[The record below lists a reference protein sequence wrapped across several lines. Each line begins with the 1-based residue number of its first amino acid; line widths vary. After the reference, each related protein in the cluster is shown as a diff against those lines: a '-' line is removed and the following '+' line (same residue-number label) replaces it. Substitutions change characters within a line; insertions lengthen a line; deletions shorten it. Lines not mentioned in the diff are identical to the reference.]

1 MTNVEIVK
9 IHHRAILPIQ
19 NYLKCILFK
28 QTIPKA
34 KIVIS
39 VFLTGATYVF
49 YLLSVLFGHAGFIKL
64 KSRLYSSGEFSW
76 LIYKCIVEEQEA
88 GLGQDIEI
96 HYDYLNLQRLHTNNL
111 NSVS

>member
-1 MTNVEIVK
+1 MTNVGIVK

-49 YLLSVLFGHAGFIKL
+49 YLLSVLFGHASFIKL

-76 LIYKCIVEEQEA
+76 LIYKCIVVEQEA
-88 GLGQDIEI
+88 GLGQDIEM
-96 HYDYLNLQRLHTNNL
+96 TT
-111 NSVS
+111 